1 MNLIPQTTLTYIVA
15 VILIVW
21 NVYNSLRTTKQGA
34 IGEAADTISILQ
46 AENKRFREEN
56 VGFKATLIEKDHQI
70 QSYIGIFQGGQN
82 STLMDFMKSM
92 TEAVKGFQDYMKTND
107 ERMEKI
113 LQTLTALLER
123 K

>member
-1 MNLIPQTTLTYIVA
+1 MTLIPQTTLTYIVA